1 MEKVCFCAQ
10 CKKII
15 HYGEPF
21 VRQWYGTTIF
31 CSEDCFLKIRG
42 ARVYVRSEKDAGE
55 YFRRWMSAAIDEGA
69 ARIIAANTYRLPS
82 DPFMAPKNVDAFRFD
97 GVENG

>member
-21 VRQWYGTTIF
+21 VRQWHGTTIF

-42 ARVYVRSEKDAGE
+42 ARVYVRAGKDAGE
-55 YFRRWMSAAIDEGA
+55 YTRRWESVAIDEGA
-69 ARIIAANTYRLPS
+69 ARTIAANTHRLPR
-82 DPFMAPKNVDAFRFD
+82 DPFMAPENVDAFRFD

>member
-21 VRQWYGTTIF
+21 VRQWHGTTIF
-31 CSEDCFLKIRG
+31 CSEDCFLQIRG
-42 ARVYVRSEKDAGE
+42 ACVYVREGKDAGE
-55 YFRRWMSAAIDEGA
+55 YTRRWTYAAIDEGA
-69 ARIIAANTYRLPS
+69 AKTIAANTHRMTR
-82 DPFMAPKNVDAFRFD
+82 DPFMAPERMDAFRFD

>member
-31 CSEDCFLKIRG
+31 CSEDCFLKLRG
-42 ARVYVRSEKDAGE
+42 ARVYERSEKDAGE
-55 YFRRWMSAAIDEGA
+55 YTRRWTAAAIDEGA
-69 ARIIAANTYRLPS
+69 ARTIVANTHRMTH
-82 DPFMAPKNVDAFRFD
+82 DPFMAPENVDAFRFD